1 MVPLR
6 LFLTAFVT
14 VFLSEMGDKT
24 QITTLLLAIARA
36 KYVWYVFLGSATA
49 LCTAS
54 LLETTLGV
62 WLAHRLNA
70 STIKLASGMAFAVM
84 GVLLI
89 FGIIG
94 AGGR

>member
-1 MVPLR
+1 MPWK

-24 QITTLLLAIARA
+24 QITTLLLAMARA
-36 KYVWYVFLGSATA
+36 KYVWFVFLGSATA

-54 LLETTLGV
+54 LLETTLGY
-62 WLAHRLNA
+62 WLARRVRS
-70 STIKLASGMAFAVM
+70 STIKFVSGMAFAAM
-84 GVLLI
+84 GALLV

-94 AGGR
+94 SGGR